1 MSHSTTTSP
10 ARPTTVASDRRG
22 LWTGVD
28 QASVMGVE
36 LIAAIL
42 TWTGIGYLVDR
53 SLGTGPWFLAVG
65 ALIGNAAGLYLV
77 WLRSARMAAADDARR
92 AAGNSAQDPSGGDA

>member
-1 MSHSTTTSP
+1 MSHATTTS
-10 ARPTTVASDRRG
+10 ATRPSSVADYRRG

-53 SLGTGPWFLAVG
+53 ALGTEPWFLVIG
-65 ALIGNAAGLYLV
+65 ALVGNAAGLYLV
-77 WLRSARMAAADDARR
+77 WLRGERMAAADDARR
-92 AAGNSAQDPSGGDA
+92 ASDRESSDASGGAA